1 MIEVVVL
8 VYKNDKKVYVVVNG
22 LFYNYYLDVVEDY
35 INFLYEI
42 WVDRIIFGDL
52 VVVMYVKV

>member
-42 WVDRIIFGDL
+42 
-52 VVVMYVKV
+52 